1 MKEGKIMFEVVE
13 AKQEYRGKNL
23 VSISNK
29 DMETMGINSGSL
41 VEVGNSK
48 KMIFRAIRSIDEASG
63 NIGID
68 GETRHVLGI
77 SLGEKIAAV
86 LSTVEVKALRS
97 IEISV
102 LENENI
108 AVEEMQQS
116 IIPSL
121 KDPRNEHIFRTAF
134 TGAPVTVGQR
144 TRVPLSNG
152 EKLICS
158 ISKIMPKTLELGLVD
173 DKTKITI
180 SDSIGEGSGVN
191 VHYED
196 IGGLEEEITKIRE
209 MVEFPMKHPKIFE
222 KLGVSAPKGVLLTGP
237 PGTGKTLL
245 AKAVATETDA
255 KFISIAG
262 PEIMSKYHGGSEE
275 NLRAKFEEAQKN
287 APAIIFIDEID
298 AIAPK
303 RGESSDQAEKRVVAQ
318 LLTLMD
324 GLKSRGQVVVMAATN
339 RPDDLDEALRRPGR
353 FDRELRIN
361 PPTEEGRYKILEIH
375 SRNMP
380 LDDKQAILTEFSNK
394 TIGFTGADLEV
405 LCKEAALHSVKPF
418 YAEIMALAEDM
429 EDQGVED
436 KNLKEGALL
445 SVEEKEIMEKREE
458 LLSHLV
464 VKRSDF
470 VYAMKM
476 VEPSA
481 MREVLIKKP
490 NVKWEDVGGLKKAK
504 EKLRELV
511 ELPLLRPELYAAAGI
526 KPSKGVLLYGPP
538 GTGKTLLAKA
548 VATESNANFISIKGP
563 ELISKWVGESEKHVR
578 EIFKKAK
585 QVSPSIIFFDEFD
598 SIAKVRGSGMGGN
611 SSEKVVNQIL
621 TELDGVED
629 LENVMIVAATNR
641 RDLIDPAVLRPGRID
656 SHVELFNPDL
666 ETREEIFK
674 VHTAKMPLEK
684 GIDLKKMSVE
694 SEGWTGADI
703 DAVCRNSGINSIKRH
718 YKEEDLKKVTITA
731 DDFARGFE
739 TIRSQKSDDDVQGN
753 GSMPKMPD
761 MDDVLKSLPKKD
773 MDKVKAKVDEVETK
787 DEKVEGNVKS
797 KVKEIEGKK
806 KASKK

>member
-1 MKEGKIMFEVVE
+1 MKSKKLVLEVVE

-23 VSISNK
+23 VSISNNDLEK
-29 DMETMGINSGSL
+29 LEIISGTL
-41 VEVGNSK
+41 VQVGNSK
-48 KMIFRAIRSIDEASG
+48 KMILRAIRSDDSFEG
-63 NIGID
+63 KIGID
-68 GETRHVLGI
+68 GETRHVLEI
-77 SLGEKIAAV
+77 SLGENVNVLESLEEIKI
-86 LSTVEVKALRS
+86 LRS

-102 LENENI
+102 LENEN
-108 AVEEMQQS
+108 VPEEEMKQS

-121 KDPRNEHIFRTAF
+121 KDSRNEHIFRTAF
-134 TGAPVTVGQR
+134 GGSPVTMGQR
-144 TRVPLSNG
+144 TNVSLNNG
-152 EKLICS
+152 EKIICV
-158 ISKIMPKTLELGLVD
+158 ISKILPKNLELGLIND
-173 DKTKITI
+173 NTKITI
-180 SDSIGEGSGVN
+180 SDSVGEGSGAN

-196 IGGLEEEITKIRE
+196 VGGLDEEIAKIRE

-222 KLGVSAPKGVLLTGP
+222 KLGISAPKGILLTGP

-275 NLRAKFEEAQKN
+275 NLRGKFEEAQKN
-287 APAIIFIDEID
+287 APAIVFIDEID

-361 PPTEEGRYKILEIH
+361 PPTEEGRRKILEIH
-375 SRNMP
+375 TRNMP
-380 LDDKQAILTEFSNK
+380 LEDKEAILTEFSNK

-405 LCKEAALHSVKPF
+405 LGKEAALHSVKPF
-418 YAEIMALAEDM
+418 YAEIMSLAEDM
-429 EDQGVED
+429 ENQGIED
-436 KNLKEGALL
+436 ENLKEGKLL
-445 SVEEKEIMEKREE
+445 SVEEKEILQKREKM
-458 LLSHLV
+458 LSNLV
-464 VKRSDF
+464 VKRDDF

-490 NVKWEDVGGLKKAK
+490 NIHWSDIGGLQDAK
-504 EKLRELV
+504 DKLRELV
-511 ELPLLRPELYAAAGI
+511 ELPLLRPDLYIAAGI
-526 KPSKGVLLYGPP
+526 KPSKGVLLFGPP

-585 QVSPSIIFFDEFD
+585 QVSPAIIFFDEFD
-598 SIAKVRGSGMGGN
+598 SISKSRGASGSSCD
-611 SSEKVVNQIL
+611 SSEKVINQLL

-629 LENVMIVAATNR
+629 LENVMIIAATNR
-641 RDLIDPAVLRPGRID
+641 KDLIDPAILRPGRID
-656 SHVELFNPDL
+656 SHVELFNPDE
-666 ETREEIFK
+666 ETRGEIFK

-684 GIDLKKMSVE
+684 DVDLVKMTKE
-694 SEGWTGADI
+694 SNGWTGADI
-703 DAVCRNSGINSIKRH
+703 EAVCRNAGINSIKRN
-718 YKEEDLKKVTITA
+718 YKEEDMSKVKITKK
-731 DDFARGFE
+731 DFVNGFE
-739 TIRSQKSDDDVQGN
+739 TIRKQKGDELKAETAP
-753 GSMPKMPD
+753 MPGMPD
-761 MDDVLKSLPKKD
+761 MNEIMKNLPKKE
-773 MDKVKAKVDEVETK
+773 MDKVKEVHGK
-787 DEKVEGNVKS
+787 ANSKK
-797 KVKEIEGKK
+797 KVKEIDSEKK
-806 KASKK
+806 

>member
-1 MKEGKIMFEVVE
+1 MKNEKMIFEIIE
-13 AKQEYRGKNL
+13 AKQEFRGKNL
-23 VSISNK
+23 ISISSR
-29 DMETMGINSGSL
+29 DMEKLGIVSGSL

-48 KMIFRAIRSIDEASG
+48 KMIFRAIRSGDE
-63 NIGID
+63 NIGKVGID

-77 SLGEKIAAV
+77 SLGENVNI
-86 LSTVEVKALRS
+86 SESNVKAKSLRS
-97 IEISV
+97 IQISV

-108 AVEEMQQS
+108 NSEEMKNS
-116 IIPSL
+116 VIPSL
-121 KDPRNEHIFRTAF
+121 KDSRNEHIFRSAF
-134 TGAPVTVGQR
+134 SGAPVSVGQR
-144 TRVPLSNG
+144 TSVPLSNG
-152 EKLICS
+152 EKLICV
-158 ISKIMPKTLELGLVD
+158 ISKILPKSLDFGMVNE
-173 DKTKITI
+173 KTKIEI
-180 SDSIGEGSGVN
+180 SDSVGSGTGVN

-196 IGGLEEEITKIRE
+196 IGGLEDEIAKIRE
-209 MVEFPMKHPKIFE
+209 MVEFPMKHPRIFE
-222 KLGVSAPKGVLLTGP
+222 KLGVAAPKGVLLTGP

-361 PPTEEGRYKILEIH
+361 PPTEDGRRKILEIH
-375 SRNMP
+375 SRKMP
-380 LDDKQAILTEFSNK
+380 LLDKEAILTEFSNK
-394 TIGFTGADLEV
+394 TIGYTGADLEV

-418 YAEIMALAEDM
+418 YSEIMSLAEDM
-429 EDQGVED
+429 ENEGIED
-436 KNLKEGALL
+436 KNLKNEKGAT
-445 SVEEKEIMEKREE
+445 VEEQKIIDKRDSLLKE
-458 LLSHLV
+458 LV
-464 VKRSDF
+464 VRRDDF

-490 NVKWEDVGGLKKAK
+490 NVKWKDIGGLKEAK
-504 EKLRELV
+504 DKLRELV
-511 ELPLLRPELYAAAGI
+511 ELPLLRPELYKAAGI

-585 QVSPSIIFFDEFD
+585 QVSPAIIFFDEFD
-598 SIAKVRGSGMGGN
+598 SIAKARGSGMGNN
-611 SSEKVVNQIL
+611 SSEKVINQLL

-641 RDLIDPAVLRPGRID
+641 RDLIDPAILRPGRID

-666 ETREEIFK
+666 TTLKEIYK

-684 GIDLKKMSVE
+684 GIDLDKFANDSV
-694 SEGWTGADI
+694 GWTGADVE
-703 DAVCRNSGINSIKRH
+703 AVCRNAGINSIKRN
-718 YKEEDLKKVTITA
+718 YKTEDETKLIITKKDFKDGFLEIKKQKDKDAVTSA
-731 DDFARGFE
+731 P
-739 TIRSQKSDDDVQGN
+739 V
-753 GSMPKMPD
+753 MPD
-761 MDDVLKSLPKKD
+761 MNEIMKSLPKKD
-773 MDKVKAKVDEVETK
+773 KDKVKTKIDEINTRK
-787 DEKVEGNVKS
+787 EKP
-797 KVKEIEGKK
+797 KVKKKTYNKDGK
-806 KASKK
+806 

>member
-1 MKEGKIMFEVVE
+1 MKDQKLNLEIIE
-13 AKQEYRGKNL
+13 AKQEFRGKNL
-23 VSISNK
+23 VSISSK
-29 DMETMGINSGSL
+29 DMETLDITSGSL
-41 VEVGNSK
+41 VQVGNTK
-48 KMIFRAIRSIDEASG
+48 KIVFRAIRSDDEDYG
-63 NIGID
+63 KIGID
-68 GETRHVLGI
+68 GESRRVLGV
-77 SLGEKIAAV
+77 SLGEKINV
-86 LSTVEVKALRS
+86 VKSKEKPKTLRS

-108 AVEEMQQS
+108 PEDEMKKN

-121 KDPRNEHIFRTAF
+121 KDKRNEHIFRGAF
-134 TGAPVTVGQR
+134 SGAPVTVGQR
-144 TRVPLSNG
+144 TSVPLSNG
-152 EKLICS
+152 EKLICV
-158 ISKIMPKTLELGLVD
+158 ISKILPKSLETGIVN
-173 DKTKITI
+173 DKTKIMI
-180 SDSIGEGSGVN
+180 SDSVGEGSGVN

-196 IGGLEEEITKIRE
+196 IGGLDEEISKIRE

-222 KLGVSAPKGVLLTGP
+222 RLGVSAPKGVLLTGP

-275 NLRAKFEEAQKN
+275 NLRSKFEEAQKN
-287 APAIIFIDEID
+287 APAIVFIDEID

-303 RGESSDQAEKRVVAQ
+303 RGESSDQAEKRVVTQ

-324 GLKSRGQVVVMAATN
+324 GLKGRGQVVVMAATN

-361 PPTEEGRYKILEIH
+361 PPAEDGRRKILEIH
-375 SRNMP
+375 TRNMP
-380 LDDKQAILTEFSNK
+380 IENKEAVLGEIANK
-394 TIGFTGADLEV
+394 TIGHTGADLEV

-418 YAEIMALAEDM
+418 YSELMSLSEEMDT
-429 EDQGVED
+429 QGVED
-436 KNLKEGALL
+436 SELKKGDENMTKEEENIVERREALL
-445 SVEEKEIMEKREE
+445 KDLI
-458 LLSHLV
+458 

-490 NVKWEDVGGLKKAK
+490 NIKWDDVGGLKDAK

-511 ELPLLRPELYAAAGI
+511 ELPLLRPELYQAAGI
-526 KPSKGVLLYGPP
+526 KPSKGILLYGPP

-548 VATESNANFISIKGP
+548 VATESNANFISVKGP

-598 SIAKVRGSGMGGN
+598 SISKSRGASGASCD
-611 SSEKVVNQIL
+611 SSEKVVNQLL

-629 LENVMIVAATNR
+629 LENVMIIAATNR
-641 RDLIDPAVLRPGRID
+641 KDLIDPAILRPGRID
-656 SHVELFNPDL
+656 SHVELMNPDL
-666 ETREEIFK
+666 ETLREIYK
-674 VHTAKMPLEK
+674 VHTATMPLEK
-684 GIDLKKMSVE
+684 GVDLEKLSKG
-694 SEGWTGADI
+694 SEGWTGAEVE
-703 DAVCRNSGINSIKRH
+703 AVCRNAGINSIKRN
-718 YKEEDLKKVTITA
+718 YKEEDLGKVTITN
-731 DDFARGFE
+731 DDFLKAFE
-739 TIRSQKSDDDVQGN
+739 TVKKQKDDEKKAETAP
-753 GSMPKMPD
+753 MPGMPD
-761 MDDVLKSLPKKD
+761 MNEVMKSLPKEDKQKVND
-773 MDKVKAKVDEVETK
+773 KMAEVEAREEKKAKPKVKKK
-787 DEKVEGNVKS
+787 IS
-797 KVKEIEGKK
+797 KK
-806 KASKK
+806 K

>member
-1 MKEGKIMFEVVE
+1 MKEQKLVLEIVE
-13 AKQEYRGKNL
+13 SKQEFRGKNL
-23 VSISNK
+23 VAISSREMDK
-29 DMETMGINSGSL
+29 TGLVSGSF
-41 VEVGNSK
+41 VQVGNHK
-48 KMIFRAIRSIDEASG
+48 KMIFRAIRADESFEG
-63 NIGID
+63 KVGID
-68 GETRHVLGI
+68 GEMRKVLGV
-77 SLGEKIAAV
+77 SLGENIAV
-86 LSTVEVKALRS
+86 VESSVTLKPLRS
-97 IEISV
+97 IEISA

-108 AVEEMQQS
+108 SEEEMKS
-116 IIPSL
+116 NIIPSL
-121 KDPRNEHIFRTAF
+121 QDKRNEHLFRSAF
-134 TGAPVTVGQR
+134 SGSPVAVGQR
-144 TRVPLSNG
+144 TSIALSNG
-152 EKLICS
+152 EKLICV
-158 ISKIMPKTLELGLVD
+158 ISKILPKNLESGLVN
-173 DKTKITI
+173 DKTKIQI
-180 SDSIGEGSGVN
+180 SDSVGESSGAN

-196 IGGLEEEITKIRE
+196 IGGLDEEISKIRE
-209 MVEFPMKHPKIFE
+209 MVEFPMKHPKIFD

-287 APAIIFIDEID
+287 TPAIVFIDEID

-303 RGESSDQAEKRVVAQ
+303 RGESSDQAEKRVVTQ

-361 PPTEEGRYKILEIH
+361 PPTEDGRKKILGIH
-375 SRNMP
+375 TRNMP
-380 LDDKQAILTEFSNK
+380 LENKEAILEEISNK
-394 TIGFTGADLEV
+394 TIGYTGADLEV

-418 YAEIMALAEDM
+418 YAELMSLSEDM

-436 KNLKEGALL
+436 AELKEGE
-445 SVEEKEIMEKREE
+445 SMSKEEADIVQRREE
-458 LLSHLV
+458 LLKNLI
-464 VKRSDF
+464 VKRADF

-490 NVKWEDVGGLKKAK
+490 NVKWDDVGGLKNAK

-511 ELPLLRPELYAAAGI
+511 ELPLLRPELYQAAGI
-526 KPSKGVLLYGPP
+526 KPSKGVLLFGPP

-548 VATESNANFISIKGP
+548 VATESNANFISVKGP

-585 QVSPSIIFFDEFD
+585 QVSPAIIFFDEFD
-598 SIAKVRGSGMGGN
+598 SISKARGSGMGN
-611 SSEKVVNQIL
+611 DSSEKVINQLL

-629 LENVMIVAATNR
+629 LENVMIIAATNR
-641 RDLIDPAVLRPGRID
+641 KDLIDPAILRPGRID
-656 SHVELFNPDL
+656 SHVELANPDL
-666 ETREEIFK
+666 ETLEEIFK

-684 GIDLKKMSVE
+684 GIDVKKMAKE
-694 SEGWTGADI
+694 SEGWTGADVE
-703 DAVCRNSGINSIKRH
+703 AVCRNAGINSIKRN
-718 YKEEDLKKVTITA
+718 YKEEDMSKVSITKK
-731 DDFARGFE
+731 DFEDSFE
-739 TIRSQKSDDDVQGN
+739 TWKAQKVADVKAETAPMPGMPSMEEMMKALPSSEKSEVGSQKSD
-753 GSMPKMPD
+753 K
-761 MDDVLKSLPKKD
+761 
-773 MDKVKAKVDEVETK
+773 KAKGK
-787 DEKVEGNVKS
+787 A
-797 KVKEIEGKK
+797 KK
-806 KASKK
+806 KS

>member
-1 MKEGKIMFEVVE
+1 MKDKKFALEVVE
-13 AKQEYRGKNL
+13 SKQEFRGKGL
-23 VSISNK
+23 VSISSFNL
-29 DMETMGINSGSL
+29 EELGINSGDF
-41 VEVGNSK
+41 VQIGNSK
-48 KMIFRAIRSIDEASG
+48 KVFRAVRADDALKG
-63 NIGID
+63 KIGID
-68 GETRHVLGI
+68 GGIRHVLGV
-77 SLGEKIAAV
+77 SLGEKV
-86 LSTVEVKALRS
+86 HVSVSDQKLSPLRS

-108 AVEEMQQS
+108 TPEEMKES

-121 KDPRNEHIFRTAF
+121 KDKRNEELFRNMF
-134 TGAPVTVGQR
+134 GGSPVYIGQKN
-144 TRVPLSNG
+144 TLSLSNG
-152 EKLICS
+152 EKLVCVV
-158 ISKIMPKTLELGLVD
+158 SKILPKNLETGLMNES
-173 DKTKITI
+173 TKIQI

-191 VHYED
+191 IHYED
-196 IGGLEEEITKIRE
+196 IGGLDEEISKIRE

-255 KFISIAG
+255 KFVSIAG

-303 RGESSDQAEKRVVAQ
+303 RGESTDQAEKRVVTQ

-361 PPTEEGRYKILEIH
+361 PPTEEGRRKILEIH
-375 SRNMP
+375 TRNMP
-380 LDDKQAILTEFSNK
+380 IEDKDTVLEEIANK
-394 TIGFTGADLEV
+394 TIGHTGADLEV

-418 YAEIMALAEDM
+418 YHELMSLSEDM
-429 EDQGVED
+429 EKEGIVDE
-436 KNLKEGALL
+436 NLKEGETLTR
-445 SVEEKEIMEKREE
+445 EEKDIVERRET
-458 LLSHLV
+458 LLNNLI

-470 VYAMKM
+470 IYAMKM

-490 NVKWEDVGGLKKAK
+490 NVKWNDIGGLKEAK

-511 ELPLLRPELYAAAGI
+511 ELPLLRPELYKAAGI
-526 KPSKGVLLYGPP
+526 KPSKGILLFGPP

-548 VATESNANFISIKGP
+548 VATESNANFISVKGP

-585 QVSPSIIFFDEFD
+585 QVSPAIIFFDEFD
-598 SIAKVRGSGMGGN
+598 SISKSRGGN
-611 SSEKVVNQIL
+611 GASCDSSEKVVNQLL

-629 LENVMIVAATNR
+629 LENVMVIAATNR
-641 RDLIDPAVLRPGRID
+641 KDLIDPAILRPGRID
-656 SHVELFNPDL
+656 SHVELYNPDL
-666 ETREEIFK
+666 ETRKEIFK
-674 VHTAKMPLEK
+674 VHTKEMPLEK
-684 GIDLKKMSVE
+684 EIDLEKMAKE

-703 DAVCRNSGINSIKRH
+703 ESVCRNAGINSIKRN
-718 YKEEDLKKVTITA
+718 YKEEDLTKIKITKEDFNVAFDIIKKQKGEEKFSETA
-731 DDFARGFE
+731 PMSGMPSMEEMMNSLKPEA
-739 TIRSQKSDDDVQGN
+739 
-753 GSMPKMPD
+753 GS
-761 MDDVLKSLPKKD
+761 SKK
-773 MDKVKAKVDEVETK
+773 
-787 DEKVEGNVKS
+787 EKKPVS
-797 KVKEIEGKK
+797 KK
-806 KASKK
+806 K